1 MAPTGFY
8 TGKFY
13 TNISGELYIWNGKS
27 KIGEVFDSSTGF
39 TLPDGA
45 VFAPDAAWISNEKI
59 ELLS

>member
-39 TLPDGA
+39 A
-45 VFAPDAAWISNEKI
+45 
-59 ELLS
+59 